1 MGLGKPSSSRVETY
15 KDVKDNKK
23 SFYHYIS
30 SRRLN
35 KENMGPLLNGVGYLV
50 TVDTEK
56 AEVHSAFFASAF
68 TYKVS
73 WASGL
78 KSRVQG
84 GEL

>member
-1 MGLGKPSSSRVETY
+1 M
-15 KDVKDNKK
+15 K

-30 SRRLN
+30 SIRLN

-50 TVDTEK
+50 TVDSEK
-56 AEVHSAFFASAF
+56 AEVHSAAFASAL

-73 WASGL
+73 WAPVL

-84 GEL
+84 AELPAIKPGMIC